1 MKLYQSQTWLYRR
14 YVVQKKNV
22 TEIAAECG
30 VSAMTIQRYLEKFG
44 RDSFIFVTYSDTSI
58 LAPIPIFKSYWSR

>member
-1 MKLYQSQTWLYRR
+1 MKLYQSNVWLYRK

-22 TEIAAECG
+22 TEIAKECE

-44 RDSFIFVTYSDTSI
+44 LIKKR
-58 LAPIPIFKSYWSR
+58 